1 MSETKPDWN
10 PEQVTSPSPGS
21 MRWHLQN
28 DILECVNGFLG
39 EDFCHHEWVIADFL
53 VSQGWVRKDLEKPQE
68 KA

>member
-1 MSETKPDWN
+1 MSKSDWN
-10 PEQVTSPSPGS
+10 PDAVTPHASPGS

-28 DILECVNGFLG
+28 DILECVNGLLD